1 MAQLSAAERAR
12 LPDSAFAY
20 VDSRGERRLPIH
32 DVSHVRNALAR
43 FSRVKFESDVARQ
56 KARQRLLSAAKK
68 HGIVPLGFIES
79 ELRTDHGHAAAGRV
93 VIEAAHIRTPA
104 ELEAQLRGALRDP
117 ALTLSVWS
125 SDAASW
131 VDGSGGSVTLPA
143 ASLTRSVTVL
153 ESRGDPLV
161 ALTHDPSVLAD
172 ADAADAVL
180 GAIRF
185 VVERHRLESD
195 PSARIDRSQLPTGFL
210 THLLTDIEGSTE
222 LLTQLTDRYAEV
234 LEKVRRVIRQEVRRH
249 GGHEVDVTGDESY
262 SVFEDASGAVAAAV
276 AFQRRLEAGRWP
288 DKLAVR
294 VRSGIH
300 SGEVTLSEGG
310 YVGLALNT
318 TARVMSAGHGGQIL
332 LTAASRAAMTTP
344 NGVRLRSLGS
354 HRMKDLPDPIEVFV
368 VEADGVRH
376 EFPPLRVR

>member
-12 LPDSAFAY
+12 LPDNAFAY
-20 VDSRGERRLPIH
+20 VDSNGERRLPIH

-43 FSRVKFESDVARQ
+43 FNRVKFESDVARQ
-56 KARQRLLSAAKK
+56 KARQRLLTAAKK

-79 ELRTDHGHAAAGRV
+79 ELKADHGHAAAGRV

-104 ELEAQLRGALRDP
+104 ELETQLRGALRDP
-117 ALTLSVWS
+117 ALSLSVWS
-125 SDAASW
+125 SDEASW
-131 VDGSGGSVTLPA
+131 VDGAGASVTLPA
-143 ASLTRSVTVL
+143 ASPTRSVTVL
-153 ESRGDPLV
+153 ESRGEPLV
-161 ALTHDPSVLAD
+161 ALAHDPSVLAD
-172 ADAADAVL
+172 ADVADAVL

-185 VVERHRLESD
+185 VVERQRLESD
-195 PSARIDRSQLPTGFL
+195 PSVRVDRSQLPTGFL

-234 LEKVRRVIRQEVRRH
+234 LAKVRRVIRQEVRRH
-249 GGHEVDVTGDESY
+249 GGREVDVTGDESY

-294 VRSGIH
+294 VRAGIH

-310 YVGLALNT
+310 YVGMALNT

-332 LTAASRAAMTTP
+332 VTAASRAAMTAP
-344 NGVRLRSLGS
+344 DGVRLSSLGS
-354 HRMKDLPDPIEVFV
+354 HTMKDLPEPIELFE
-368 VEADGVRH
+368 VEADGVRQR
-376 EFPPLRVR
+376 FPPLRVR